1 MGNAVSGTLFVLD
14 FDGTVTLGDAVDEL
28 LSRFADASWQ
38 VVEDDWV
45 AGKIDART
53 CLASQAR
60 LIRARPGAV
69 QAFWD
74 AIPVDPDA
82 GTLIAAARRLGRV
95 IIASDGF
102 EEPIRR
108 VLERAGIAGVPIFA
122 NRLVWNQTGAHVV
135 FPHQR
140 PDCRGGCG
148 VCKCAMARADAAEH
162 VVVIGD
168 GRSDRCV
175 AESADEVFAK
185 GSLRQFCAERG
196 IPHTPFHTLADV
208 ARELSRRCVAEPT
221 LYTETRHAQD
231 R

>member
-1 MGNAVSGTLFVLD
+1 MGTTVSGTLFVLD

-28 LSRFADASWQ
+28 LSRFADASWRA
-38 VVEDDWV
+38 VEDDWV
-45 AGKIDART
+45 SGKIDART
-53 CLASQAR
+53 CLALQAR
-60 LIRARPGAV
+60 LIRARPEAI

-74 AIPVDPDA
+74 AIPVDPDV

-108 VLERAGIAGVPIFA
+108 VLARTGIAGVPIFA
-122 NRLVWNQTGAHVV
+122 NRLLWDQAGAHVV

-148 VCKCAMARADAAEH
+148 VCKCAMARTDAADR

-168 GRSDRCV
+168 GRSDRCL

-196 IPHTPFHTLADV
+196 IPHTPFYTLADV
-208 ARELSRRCVAEPT
+208 ARELSRRRVAEPT
-221 LYTETRHAQD
+221 LYTETRHAQN